1 MKGVGFWLPNTF
13 SHIRPAHKTWN
24 LQFEN
29 ASHVLQIVDKAKKVK
44 FFITLISVTK
54 SKCVW
59 QKKRAYSNNNSNV
72 ISFI

>member
-54 SKCVW
+54 SMCMAKE
-59 QKKRAYSNNNSNV
+59 KS
-72 ISFI
+72 IF